1 MEYIVTLVETT
12 RHVVLV
18 ESDDN
23 IGLEMKARAQWIE
36 GTAVDDNPRLEHL
49 EVVEVTAVPEEFA
62 A

>member
-12 RHVVLV
+12 RHVVLI

-36 GTAVDDNPRLEHL
+36 GLAVDDKPELLRLEVI
-49 EVVEVTAVPEEFA
+49 EMTAVPEEFA

>member
-23 IGLEMKARAQWIE
+23 IGLEMKARVQWLE
-36 GTAVDDNPRLEHL
+36 GLAVDSRPTLLHL
-49 EVVEVTAVPEEFA
+49 EVAEMTPVPEEFVA
-62 A
+62 

>member
-36 GTAVDDNPRLEHL
+36 GLAVDDKPELLRLEVI
-49 EVVEVTAVPEEFA
+49 EMTAVPEEFA

>member
-23 IGLEMKARAQWIE
+23 IGLEIKARAQWIE
-36 GTAVDDNPRLEHL
+36 GLAVDDKPELLHL
-49 EVVEVTAVPEEFA
+49 EVTEVTAVPEEFA